1 MEYVTA
7 VWRQS
12 MILTQPWKPYC
23 SPDFF
28 WAVYQVNKWPVS
40 MLTAEE
46 SEKAML
52 FNIESYGL
60 VPGADITT
68 KIFL

>member
-1 MEYVTA
+1 M
-7 VWRQS
+7 
-12 MILTQPWKPYC
+12 
-23 SPDFF
+23 D
-28 WAVYQVNKWPVS
+28 KWPVS

>member
-1 MEYVTA
+1 MDE
-7 VWRQS
+7 
-12 MILTQPWKPYC
+12 
-23 SPDFF
+23 
-28 WAVYQVNKWPVS
+28 WPVS

-60 VPGADITT
+60 VPGVDITA

>member
-1 MEYVTA
+1 MLVLCGDRAWFLPNPGSHT
-7 VWRQS
+7 VH
-12 MILTQPWKPYC
+12 LPL
-23 SPDFF
+23 F
-28 WAVYQVNKWPVS
+28 WAAYQVDEWPVS

-60 VPGADITT
+60 VPGVDITA